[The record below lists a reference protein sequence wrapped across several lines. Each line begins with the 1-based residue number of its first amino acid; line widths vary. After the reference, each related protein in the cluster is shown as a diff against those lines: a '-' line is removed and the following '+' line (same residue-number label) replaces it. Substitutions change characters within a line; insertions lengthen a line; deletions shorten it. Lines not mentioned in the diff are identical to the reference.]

1 MPAQNVF
8 PFPVTGPAFTVRA
21 ESDGR
26 GVIDIRGTIGLE
38 KMWETEYGIEAGG
51 TVADFEKEIKALGPV
66 REIELNIYSY
76 GGEVFAAL
84 AMHNILARH
93 PARVIANVDGLAAS
107 AASVI
112 IMAADEI
119 RMPENAYLMIHNA
132 ATVAAGDYREFAAVA
147 ESLKKWSRDLANIY
161 TSRIEDNTGAPR
173 AGILA
178 DVIEKMDAE
187 TWLTGAEAKALGLIE
202 TLTGRVDLAACAA
215 GALPAPV
222 MGGLTRER
230 VPLALRDVL
239 FDSREKAS
247 ASPTMSTETISAP
260 AATEAPAAI
269 TEPVTP
275 VAEVTPTA
283 PAAEVVEV
291 VAPAESAAPVTVTV
305 PATEPVPVNVPVAA
319 ALTLEQITASMTSVV
334 TAAVQPLAD
343 RLSATEAALANEQ
356 ALRASGVPLNAWGN
370 QRPTEV
376 AESGDVKPDYA
387 SLTAHQKMALGRKNL
402 HPGAF
407 AK

>member
-38 KMWETEYGIEAGG
+38 KMWQEEYGIEAGG

-178 DVIEKMDAE
+178 DVIDKMDAE

-260 AATEAPAAI
+260 AATDAPAAI

-275 VAEVTPTA
+275 VAEVPPTA

-356 ALRASGVPLNAWGN
+356 ALRASGVPMNAWGN